1 MACAVFK
8 TVGRRLWRLRWV
20 RFPHAPATRLTR
32 WTRAGAVALALAAP
46 SAQAQIPVPLPGRT
60 QPRSDSLGPDTVK
73 VPQFR
78 YPPPIAPLSA
88 MARSLLLPG
97 WGQAVLHRRVTGA
110 VFVFWEGLALTM
122 TVKASNQLKYM
133 RATNSAAADLKRQE
147 VQDWLVVLIFNH
159 LMAGAEAFVSAE
171 LWDFPSELKARS
183 LPGGRL
189 GIGPT
194 IYWARS
200 ASPRDHP
207 EVPSAAAIPSAS
219 SCRLTEGDRCGARA
233 RLP

>member
-1 MACAVFK
+1 
-8 TVGRRLWRLRWV
+8 
-20 RFPHAPATRLTR
+20 
-32 WTRAGAVALALAAP
+32 
-46 SAQAQIPVPLPGRT
+46 
-60 QPRSDSLGPDTVK
+60 
-73 VPQFR
+73 
-78 YPPPIAPLSA
+78 

-133 RATNSAAADLKRQE
+133 RATNSEAADLKRQE

-171 LWDFPSELKARS
+171 LWDFPSELKIRS

-189 GIGPT
+189 GVGAGISWG
-194 IYWARS
+194 RS
-200 ASPRDHP
+200 
-207 EVPSAAAIPSAS
+207 
-219 SCRLTEGDRCGARA
+219 ARA
-233 RLP
+233 RSP